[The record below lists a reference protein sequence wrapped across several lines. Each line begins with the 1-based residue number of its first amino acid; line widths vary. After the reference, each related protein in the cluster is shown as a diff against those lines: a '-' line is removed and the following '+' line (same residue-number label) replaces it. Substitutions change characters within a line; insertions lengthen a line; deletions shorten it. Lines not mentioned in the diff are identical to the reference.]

1 MNFSNKSFLAG
12 LALMPLL
19 GAITVANAGSLM
31 INGTACGT
39 FTNATV
45 SGTGNISLTGVA
57 GCTIGGDTG
66 GGDTGG
72 GDTGGGDTGGG
83 DTGGGDTG
91 GGDTGGGDTGGGDT
105 GGGDTGGGTPTGAVG
120 VVSTPYGPTFIQNLT
135 LGGGIPN
142 TVVSASGISNGSQYD
157 TYSFRFNTG
166 SNTSGLF
173 RTVRYDGSSA
183 NRALSIST
191 EPGNMNQMA
200 VGCNLRALRDATLQ
214 WSTSSAC
221 QLQPNTTYYLNVKAT
236 VTCTT
241 NVAAC
246 RFTLSGSAQ

>member
-19 GAITVANAGSLM
+19 GAITVANAGSLT

-39 FTNATV
+39 FTSATV
-45 SGTGNISLTGVA
+45 SGAGNISLTGVA
-57 GCTIGGDTG
+57 GCTI
-66 GGDTGG
+66 
-72 GDTGGGDTGGG
+72 GGDTGGG

-135 LGGGIPN
+135 LSGGIPN
-142 TVVSASGISNGSQYD
+142 TVVSASGLSNGAQYD
-157 TYSFRFNTG
+157 TYAFRFTTG
-166 SNTSGLF
+166 SNTSGIF
-173 RTVRYDGSSA
+173 STVRYDGSSA
-183 NRALSIST
+183 NRALSIHT
-191 EPGNMNQMA
+191 EPGNMA
-200 VGCNLRALRDATLQ
+200 ATVFGCSVRSARDTTIR
-214 WSTSSAC
+214 WSTSSPC
-221 QLQPNTTYYLNVKAT
+221 QLQPNTTYYLNVKAA